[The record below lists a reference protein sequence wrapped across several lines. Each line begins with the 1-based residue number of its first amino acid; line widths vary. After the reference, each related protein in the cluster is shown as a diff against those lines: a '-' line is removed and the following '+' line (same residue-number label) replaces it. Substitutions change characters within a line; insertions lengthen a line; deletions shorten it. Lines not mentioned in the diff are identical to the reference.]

1 MKRLLVASRT
11 RVDIDLPKCLGI
23 YDFTVVPPSLFAPD
37 GPFYK
42 TTDKADVASELRK
55 LQSDGQPYE
64 IVDTDTST
72 SSRKVVIIDEI
83 IIGICQCR

>member
-11 RVDIDLPKCLGI
+11 RADIDLPKYPGI
-23 YDFTVVPPSLFAPD
+23 YEFTVVPPSLFAPD
-37 GPFYK
+37 GSFYK

-55 LQSDGQPYE
+55 LQSDGQPSE

-72 SSRKVVIIDEI
+72 S
-83 IIGICQCR
+83 